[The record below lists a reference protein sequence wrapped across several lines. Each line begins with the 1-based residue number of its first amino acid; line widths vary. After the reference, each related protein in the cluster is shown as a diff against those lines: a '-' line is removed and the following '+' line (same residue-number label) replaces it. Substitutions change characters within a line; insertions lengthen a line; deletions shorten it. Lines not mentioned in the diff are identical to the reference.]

1 MTMSKKVIIFDT
13 CVLCC
18 WFNVPGK
25 ATCGPEHDQWD
36 NQRITNI
43 VEQEKQLNTTFVL
56 PLASIIEMGNHIA
69 LSAGDR
75 FALATSF
82 AQYIALTAES
92 ISPWA
97 AFNEQDTLWSKD
109 AMKTLSATWPTLAA
123 QGIGIGDATIKNVA
137 DFYAESG
144 YHVELLTGDQGLK
157 AHAPQTPPM
166 VPRRR
171 ANR

>member
-1 MTMSKKVIIFDT
+1 MSKKVIIFDT

-25 ATCGPEHDQWD
+25 TTCGPEHDKWD
-36 NQRITNI
+36 HQRINDI
-43 VEQEKQLNTTFVL
+43 IERERDKQTIFVL

-69 LSAGDR
+69 LSSGDR
-75 FALATSF
+75 YTLATQF
-82 AQYIALTAES
+82 ASYIALTAENV
-92 ISPWA
+92 SPWA
-97 AFNEQDTLWSKD
+97 AFNEQDTLWSKE
-109 AMKTLSATWPTLAA
+109 AMNKLSTMWPTLAT

-144 YHVELLTGDQGLK
+144 YNVELLTGDQGLK
-157 AHAPQTPPM
+157 AHAPQTPPL

-171 ANR
+171 TNR